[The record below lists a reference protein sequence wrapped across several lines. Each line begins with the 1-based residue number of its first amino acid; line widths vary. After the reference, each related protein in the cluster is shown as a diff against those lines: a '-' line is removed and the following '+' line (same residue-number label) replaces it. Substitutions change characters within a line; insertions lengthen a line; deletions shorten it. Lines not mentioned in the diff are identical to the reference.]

1 MTSTAPSQPPP
12 DESMDEHVED
22 ESVKSDEGQAIPG
35 IEPYEISFFGADYPI
50 DALYKRLKSGDDAE
64 KGDIYIPDFQRGYVW
79 SKRQADRF
87 IESLLLGLP
96 VPGIFLSTDPVTS
109 KRLVIDGGQ
118 RLRTIQLFIE
128 GELNE
133 REFVLGKG
141 VWKDFEGKGYRDLL
155 PKDRRRFDDTIIHAT
170 IFRQDKPANDNRS
183 LLYIF
188 ERLNTGGTPAQ
199 AHEIRRSLWGGS
211 LNEMIKLLDKNK
223 NWRNIYGNQSKR
235 LKDQE
240 MILRFFALYADGPR
254 YGSTKAEGTM
264 KGFLDSYMV
273 RNRNMA
279 VKKTRGLRLLFEE
292 VISLVNE
299 TLSREAFR
307 RGGSLNAAI
316 FDSVMVALA
325 HRRKDGGLP
334 DPEEFQNGY
343 YNLLKNQQFQDAI
356 YSGTSQS
363 QNVRERLRLARE
375 AFMKQHSQ

>member
-22 ESVKSDEGQAIPG
+22 ESIASDAGQEIPG

-50 DALYKRLKSGDDAE
+50 DALYKRLKAGDDAE

-128 GELNE
+128 GEFND

-141 VWKDFEGKGYRDLL
+141 VWEGFEGKGYRDLD
-155 PKDRRRFDDTIIHAT
+155 PQNRRQFDDTIIHAT
-170 IFRQDKPANDNRS
+170 IFRQDQPANNNRS

-199 AHEIRRSLWGGS
+199 AHEIRRSLWGGTLNDLIKS
-211 LNEMIKLLDKNK
+211 LDDNAD
-223 NWRNIYGNQSKR
+223 WRNIYGLRSKR
-235 LKDQE
+235 MKDQE
-240 MILRFFALYADGPR
+240 MILRFFALYKDESR
-254 YGSTKAEGTM
+254 YGSTAEERTM
-264 KGFLDSYMV
+264 KGFLNSYMI
-273 RNRNMA
+273 RNHKMSTLDA
-279 VKKTRGLRLLFEE
+279 DELRDLFEE
-292 VISLVNE
+292 SVSLVNE
-299 TLSREAFR
+299 TLGREAFR

-325 HRRKDGGLP
+325 HRRSATEIP
-334 DPEEFQNGY
+334 SPAEFKKT
-343 YNLLKNQQFQDAI
+343 YNALLGNQQFQDATS
-356 YSGTSQS
+356 SGTSQTP
-363 QNVRERLRLARE
+363 NVKERLRLARA
-375 AFMKQHSQ
+375 AFMESGSQ